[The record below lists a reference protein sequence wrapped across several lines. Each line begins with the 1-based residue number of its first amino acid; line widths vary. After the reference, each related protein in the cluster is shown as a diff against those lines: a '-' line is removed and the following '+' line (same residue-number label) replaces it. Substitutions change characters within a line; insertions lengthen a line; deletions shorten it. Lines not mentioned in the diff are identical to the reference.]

1 MNKFFN
7 ILRDTC
13 YICLQ
18 ELKNV
23 FRDQGVLIFLVVVPL
38 AYPLLYSWIYNNEV
52 AREVP
57 VAIVDLSHSHTS
69 REFTRM
75 IDASPDTR
83 VALRCN
89 SLDEARQRIGR
100 GDAYGVVYLPE
111 DFQTRLNRMEQT
123 HVGVYCDMSIM
134 LAYKAIFQTCGA
146 MQGELNSRIQ
156 VKLSGN

>member
-89 SLDEARQRIGR
+89 SLD
-100 GDAYGVVYLPE
+100 
-111 DFQTRLNRMEQT
+111 
-123 HVGVYCDMSIM
+123 
-134 LAYKAIFQTCGA
+134 
-146 MQGELNSRIQ
+146 
-156 VKLSGN
+156 